1 MQTFRLGIIGGT
13 GLYTVEGMSNTQT
26 LDLTTPFGKPSD
38 TITTGEL
45 GGIKIAFLPRHGKGH
60 HIAPGEIPSLA
71 NICALKMI
79 GVEQILAFNAV
90 GSLREEICPGDIVIP
105 DQFIDKTTRRRSSFF
120 GDGLVAHISFADPVC
135 KSLARAVFDAAARTG
150 ANAHFGGTYIVM
162 EGPAFS
168 TRAESIL
175 HRSWGAHVVGMTAL
189 PEAKLAREAGI
200 CYATVACVTDY
211 DAWHES
217 EEPVSVD
224 MILRTLHLN
233 TETSKQ
239 IIRQVVPELPSRDLC
254 SCASALSNAI
264 VTDPKVVD
272 SKRIEELKLITSK
285 YLEI

>member
-1 MQTFRLGIIGGT
+1 MQTARLGIIGGT
-13 GLYTVEGMSNTQT
+13 GLYSVEGMSNIQT

-38 TITTGEL
+38 AITTGEL
-45 GGIKIAFLPRHGKGH
+45 GETKIAFLPRHGKGH

-135 KSLARAVFDAAARTG
+135 KSLAQAVFDAAIKTG

-175 HRSWGAHVVGMTAL
+175 HRSWGAHVIGMTAL

-224 MILRTLHLN
+224 MILRTLHSN
-233 TETSKQ
+233 TEASKQ
-239 IIRQVVPELPSRDLC
+239 IIRQVVTKLPSRNRC

-264 VTDPKVVD
+264 VTDPEVAN